1 MKGID
6 AAVLLVACTRAPA
19 PAPAPPTRPE
29 PASADASHLDA
40 LLDRLEER
48 LLAGAAKV
56 TLWSELRERHGEVA
70 EVACRN
76 LGEHARAI
84 AMFDGQQRDKRAAL
98 RKNRV
103 ATRFE
108 PASVNRR

>member
-1 MKGID
+1 MRGTGI
-6 AAVLLVACTRAPA
+6 VLLVGAFALAACARAPA
-19 PAPAPPTRPE
+19 PEPT
-29 PASADASHLDA
+29 SDDAQRLGAMLDS
-40 LLDRLEER
+40 LEER
-48 LLAGAAKV
+48 LLASHAKV
-56 TLWSELRERHGEVA
+56 TLWGELRERHGEVA

-84 AMFDGQQRDKRAAL
+84 AVFDGQQREKRAAL

-108 PASVNRR
+108 PGTVSRR